1 MNFLRQLALGI
12 AQAWRQL
19 SVSARVN
26 IVIAG
31 LAVAGVI
38 GYLVL
43 TGAQPQYVTI
53 REGLE
58 PQEAS
63 KIGELL
69 LSKNFQY
76 TLSDKNST
84 VKVPVS
90 QFDEA
95 QLALVEAEAPAGRP
109 KLEGWGR
116 LDRTDMMSTKWLEDR
131 RFMVAVQEELEK
143 QLMAFDF
150 VRAADVT
157 ITHAKEEFFSRDQKP
172 SAASVV
178 LDVTQ
183 SPSERQ
189 IKGIVQMVSRF
200 GSPHLDA
207 QHITVALSNG
217 DFVYLPQ
224 DDRPAWVA
232 GSRNE
237 VRRDE
242 EAVRERKIEA
252 KLKEMGINGVVTV
265 SAVMNFDQK
274 TIEQRKAEEGVEI
287 STYTKKDDFTTQDRV
302 PEGAPGATTN
312 VPEGTGQAQGGQSNK
327 QNSKETISNIE
338 PSFTNTKTS
347 SDGGTVVQYVVTV
360 AAEGKYE
367 SAPDPN
373 DNTKTIEQY
382 VALTPEQI
390 GTIEAV
396 AKAAVGEGETPTS
409 VKVQD
414 WQRPKVP
421 KETVAQIEEMK
432 AARSREWML
441 QLAWNIVQIVAIIMG
456 FFLIRM
462 FLLRVIERPGEE
474 EEEEDKTPLELTE
487 ATREDVRRERVA
499 EQVIQLAES
508 EPDLM
513 AQLLRTW
520 LSEEED

>member
-1 MNFLRQLALGI
+1 MNFLRQLALGT
-12 AQAWRQL
+12 AQAWQQL
-19 SVSARVN
+19 SMSARVN

-58 PQEAS
+58 PQEAG
-63 KIGELL
+63 KIGEILAA
-69 LSKNFQY
+69 KKFPY
-76 TLSDKNST
+76 TLSEKNST
-84 VKVPVS
+84 VKVPVA

-95 QLALVEAEAPAGRP
+95 QLALLEAEAPTGRP

-131 RFMVAVQEELEK
+131 RFMVAVQEELAK

-150 VRAADVT
+150 VRAANVT
-157 ITHAKEEFFSRDQKP
+157 ITHAKEELFSKEQKP

-178 LDVTQ
+178 LDVNRPPTQ
-183 SPSERQ
+183 RQ

-200 GSPHLDA
+200 GSPNLDE

-217 DFVYLPQ
+217 EFIYLPQ
-224 DDRPAWVA
+224 SDRPAFVA

-242 EAVRERKIEA
+242 EEVRERKIEE
-252 KLKEMGINGVVTV
+252 KLKAMGINGVVTV

-274 TIEQRKAEEGVEI
+274 TIEQRKAEEGAEI
-287 STYTKKDDFTTQDRV
+287 STYSKKDDYTTQDRA

-312 VPEGTGQAQGGQSNK
+312 VPEGTGQNQTGQTSK
-327 QNSKETISNIE
+327 QASKETITNLE
-338 PSFTNTKTS
+338 PSFTNTKTAT
-347 SDGGTVVQYVVTV
+347 DGGTVVQYMVTV
-360 AAEGKYE
+360 AAEGKHE

-373 DNTKTIEQY
+373 DNTKTVDQY
-382 VALTPEQI
+382 VPLTTEQI
-390 GTIEAV
+390 STIESV
-396 AKAAVGEGETPTS
+396 AKAAVGDGEMPTT

-414 WQRPKVP
+414 WQRPAIP

-432 AARSREWML
+432 ASKSREGMQQMGWTI
-441 QLAWNIVQIVAIIMG
+441 AQIVGIILG

-462 FLLRVIERPGEE
+462 FLLRAIERPGEE
-474 EEEEDKTPLELTE
+474 EEEEDTTPLELTE

-499 EQVIQLAES
+499 EQVIQLAET